1 MEYTVQQLARL
12 AGITSRT
19 LRYYDEMGI
28 LKPARV
34 RSSGYRIYGQD
45 EVDQLQQVMFYR
57 ELGMSLNT
65 IKEIVTNPNFDRM
78 SALKYHHEQLLD
90 KRMQL
95 DVLLTNVE
103 KTIALNEGRITMSDK
118 EKFQGFKQQMIA
130 DNETK
135 YGRDIRLKYGTEVA
149 DKSNEKLLNMTS
161 EQYEAFTQ
169 LEHDVKSALAD
180 AFRAGD
186 PASAL
191 AQKAVDLHKQWLNYS
206 WPEYTPEAHAG
217 LAQMYV
223 DDERFRAYYDEAHPG
238 MAEFLRDAIHM
249 YTGYKQ

>member
-28 LKPARV
+28 LKPARI
-34 RSSGYRIYGQD
+34 RSSGYRIYGQH

-57 ELGMSLNT
+57 ELGVDLDT
-65 IKEIVTNPNFDRM
+65 IRKIVTNPDFDRV

-90 KRMQL
+90 KRMHL
-95 DVLLTNVE
+95 DVLLANVE
-103 KTIALNEGRITMSDK
+103 KTIALHEGRITMSDK
-118 EKFQGFKQQMIA
+118 EKFEGFKQQMIT
-130 DNETK
+130 DNEMK
-135 YGRDIRLKYGTEVA
+135 YGRDIRLKYGAEA
-149 DKSNEKLLNMTS
+149 IDKSNEKLLNMTS

-186 PASAL
+186 PANAL
-191 AQKAVDLHKQWLNYS
+191 AQRAADLHKQWLSYS
-206 WPEYTPEAHAG
+206 WAEYKPEAHAG

-223 DDERFRAYYDEAHPG
+223 DDERFRAYYDEIYPG
-238 MAEFLRDAIHM
+238 MTEFLRDAIHI
-249 YTGYKQ
+249 YTGFRK